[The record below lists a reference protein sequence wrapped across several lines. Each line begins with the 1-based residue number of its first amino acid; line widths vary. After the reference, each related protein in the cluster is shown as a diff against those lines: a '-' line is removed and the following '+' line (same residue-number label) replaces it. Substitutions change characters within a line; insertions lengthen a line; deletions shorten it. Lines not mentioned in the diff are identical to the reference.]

1 MFLSHR
7 LRPRF
12 GKLHPV
18 NRWISDLSNSR
29 PHYRNLRSNNRR
41 SNNLRSNNFRSNNL
55 SRSRVVRRR
64 TRGILETR
72 GTTNHDRVDRSGVI
86 TFSMS
91 AERHSGLNLVER
103 SRGKRIIKVM
113 ENLRS
118 ARRIDRT
125 IGRRSRERGRY
136 QGLRRARCGQVDSL
150 GGW

>member
-1 MFLSHR
+1 MSLSHH

-18 NRWISDLSNSR
+18 NRWISDFSNSR
-29 PHYRNLRSNNRR
+29 PQHRSRR
-41 SNNLRSNNFRSNNL
+41 SNNLRSNNL

-64 TRGILETR
+64 TRGLIETR

-86 TFSMS
+86 TFSMN
-91 AERHSGLNLVER
+91 AERHSGMNLVER
-103 SRGKRIIKVM
+103 SRGRRIIKVM
-113 ENLRS
+113 ENLSS

-125 IGRRSRERGRY
+125 TGRWSSDRGRH
-136 QGLRRARCGQVDSL
+136 QGPRRARCGQVDSS